1 LPLVVETRQARRYF
15 VSGIVQG
22 VGYRFFARDVAE
34 RLSLTGYV
42 RNLYDSRVEVYAIG
56 WPDQLSTLRAALARG
71 PWSARV
77 ERVDE
82 EAAAIDQR
90 YAEQFAIEQDN

>member
-1 LPLVVETRQARRYF
+1 VAETRQARRYF
-15 VSGIVQG
+15 VSGVVQG
-22 VGYRFFARDVAE
+22 VGYRFFARDAAE
-34 RLSLTGYV
+34 RLSLAGYV

-56 WPDQLSTLRAALARG
+56 GPDQLSTLRAALARG

-82 EAAAIDQR
+82 ESAAIDPR
-90 YAEQFAIEQDN
+90 YAGDFSIEEDS

>member
-1 LPLVVETRQARRYF
+1 MAETQQARRYF
-15 VSGIVQG
+15 ISGNVQG

-34 RLSLTGYV
+34 RLSIAGYV

-56 WPDQLSTLRAALARG
+56 RPEQLSAMRGALSRG

-82 EAAAIDQR
+82 EPAAIDQR
-90 YAEQFAIEQDN
+90 YAEQFAIEQDS